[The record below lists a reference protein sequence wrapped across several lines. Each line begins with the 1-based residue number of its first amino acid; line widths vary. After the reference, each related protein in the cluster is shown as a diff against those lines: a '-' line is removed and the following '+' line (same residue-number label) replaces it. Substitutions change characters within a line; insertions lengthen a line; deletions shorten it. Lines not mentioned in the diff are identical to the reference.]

1 MSPKATI
8 ILTSNQVVQ
17 IVRHDASKDV
27 EILRRGFRTT
37 LDQEHYA
44 EEIAEIF
51 KELNIACQIIEINH
65 QQ

>member
-8 ILTSNQVVQ
+8 ILTPNQVVQ

-37 LDQEHYA
+37 LDQEHLKVTFSYA
-44 EEIAEIF
+44 CFLI
-51 KELNIACQIIEINH
+51 
-65 QQ
+65 